1 MGLAFVFLVSLIFFL
16 LFYKDYKKIK
26 ELERKGEECKEFD
39 DIQIDGIK
47 STIYPAVFLMIY
59 ATINFIVYLF
69 KLIF

>member
-16 LFYKDYKKIK
+16 LSYKEYKKIK

-59 ATINFIVYLF
+59 ATISFIVYLF